1 MVSGQTNKA
10 RVVWSG
16 EELNFT
22 GHLGSGYHFELGGG
36 ENKVGGSPM
45 EFLLAGAAGCT
56 AVDVVMIL
64 QKQRQ
69 HVSGVEVAMTG
80 KRAETM
86 PKVYTE
92 IDLVYL
98 VRGDQVDPKAVE
110 RAISLSK
117 EKYCSAT
124 AMLQRGG
131 VKINTSYHIEQD
143 D

>member
-1 MVSGQTNKA
+1 MSNQTNSA
-10 RVVWSG
+10 RVVWKG
-16 EELNFT
+16 EGLNFK
-22 GHLGSGYHFELGGG
+22 GLLASGYEFELGGG

-69 HVSGVEVAMTG
+69 QISGIEVEIVGT
-80 KRAETM
+80 RAETM

-92 IDLVYL
+92 IDLVYI
-98 VRGDQVDPKAVE
+98 VRGDHVNPKTVE
-110 RAISLSK
+110 RAIALSE

-124 AMLQRGG
+124 AMLRQGG
-131 VKINTSYHIEQD
+131 VKINASYRIEQD
-143 D
+143 N

>member
-1 MVSGQTNKA
+1 MTVQTNSA
-10 RVVWSG
+10 RIVWKG
-16 EELNFT
+16 EDLNFE
-22 GHLGSGYHFELGGG
+22 GHLESGYTFDMGGG
-36 ENKVGGSPM
+36 DNKVGGSPM

-56 AVDVVMIL
+56 AVDIVLIL

-69 HVSGVEVAMTG
+69 RVSGVEVEVQG
-80 KRAETM
+80 LRAESQ

-92 IDLVYL
+92 INLLYI
-98 VRGDQVDPKAVE
+98 VRGDQVQPKAVE

-131 VKINTSYHIEQD
+131 VRINCTYRLEQEG
-143 D
+143 